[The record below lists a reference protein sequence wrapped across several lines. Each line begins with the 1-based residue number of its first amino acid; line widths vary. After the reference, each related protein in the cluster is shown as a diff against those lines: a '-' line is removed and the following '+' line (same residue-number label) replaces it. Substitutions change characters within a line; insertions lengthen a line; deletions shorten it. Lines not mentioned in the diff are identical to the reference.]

1 METLCQNDHQVAEA
15 FQRKRSHPFCEI
27 FPLKALMTK
36 EHQDA
41 SSSILTVKKFTSVS
55 LGAGVAQLV
64 QFLTTDLTTSVSLFI
79 LSDLLI

>member
-15 FQRKRSHPFCEI
+15 FQRKRSHLFCEI

-41 SSSILTVKKFTSVS
+41 SFSSIFTMKTFTSVS

-64 QFLTTDLTTSVSLFI
+64 QCLTKDWTTFSLFI
-79 LSDLLI
+79 